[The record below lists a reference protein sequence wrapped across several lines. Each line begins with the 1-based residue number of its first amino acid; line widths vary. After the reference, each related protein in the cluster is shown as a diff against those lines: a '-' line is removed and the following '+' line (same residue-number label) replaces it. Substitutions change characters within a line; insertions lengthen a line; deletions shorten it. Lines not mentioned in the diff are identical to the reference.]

1 MIQPYSA
8 VSSWSSLILPL
19 FSPFTRIMSAW
30 IPFGPAFQFHAATKT
45 PQLLLRDALCLPQL
59 WPRSIRKLLPRCC
72 RDLRTAS
79 EIQLFQLCRLTQC
92 LQKMWCS
99 ICSLGV
105 FVEAPGVFCQNQS
118 VKNTFGLQNVKVSSN
133 SYDSFTNLN
142 SENIQ
147 RKQIHTS
154 NKARKPSTISLCEAP
169 SEICLLQVEPLGT
182 TNFLPRCCWDLRTD
196 SEIQLFQLCRLAQ
209 GFKQICGAI
218 CSLGVFV
225 EAPAVFCQH

>member
-1 MIQPYSA
+1 MK
-8 VSSWSSLILPL
+8 VSSNSYDSFTNLNSENIQRKQIHASNKARKPSTISLCEAPSEICLLQVEPL
-19 FSPFTRIMSAW
+19 GT
-30 IPFGPAFQFHAATKT
+30 TKF
-45 PQLLLRDALCLPQL
+45 
-59 WPRSIRKLLPRCC
+59 LPRCC
-72 RDLRTAS
+72 WDLRTVT
-79 EIQLFQLCRLTQC
+79 ENQLFQQRRLTQNFKQIC
-92 LQKMWCS
+92 GA

-209 GFKQICGAI
+209 NFKQICGAI

-225 EAPAVFCQH
+225 EAPGVFCQH